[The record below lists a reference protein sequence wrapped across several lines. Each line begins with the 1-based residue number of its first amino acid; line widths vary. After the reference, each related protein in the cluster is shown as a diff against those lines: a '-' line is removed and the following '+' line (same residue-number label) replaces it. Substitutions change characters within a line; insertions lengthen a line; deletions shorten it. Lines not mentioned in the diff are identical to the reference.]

1 VRLDQVLQACLK
13 FILPIRSLGV
23 FRLRTSEHDARAR
36 ASRMMPMTM
45 TMRRPD
51 ELAQV
56 QVAHSR
62 GHHVTSRR
70 YVLVSSGIVE
80 VRQGE
85 RVASCCGL
93 PSKETWPWPWSAPS
107 GPEQL
112 CGRRT
117 LSRRPRGAVRNG
129 GRGPRGGSY
138 SRASNRFQPCTPY
151 MRRRALC

>member
-1 VRLDQVLQACLK
+1 
-13 FILPIRSLGV
+13 
-23 FRLRTSEHDARAR
+23 
-36 ASRMMPMTM
+36 MMPMTM

-112 CGRRT
+112 ADAVPCPGVPRVRCETGVEDRAGEAILEHRT
-117 LSRRPRGAVRNG
+117 VSNHAHHTCDVGHCAEPAAVLWLG
-129 GRGPRGGSY
+129 
-138 SRASNRFQPCTPY
+138 F
-151 MRRRALC
+151 